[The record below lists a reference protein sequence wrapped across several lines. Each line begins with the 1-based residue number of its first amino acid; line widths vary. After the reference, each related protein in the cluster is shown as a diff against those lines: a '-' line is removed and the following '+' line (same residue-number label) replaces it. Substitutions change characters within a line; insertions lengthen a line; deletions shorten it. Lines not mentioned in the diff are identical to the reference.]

1 MISLPMLKERKH
13 VSEVY
18 GTLLY
23 RIRLVTVFVSTDW
36 DYCVCGARFA
46 YSAARDQVSARSYT
60 LYDSYRTTAPR
71 TK

>member
-1 MISLPMLKERKH
+1 
-13 VSEVY
+13 VY